1 MERLMDSDME
11 APQTFI
17 VLVDWLV
24 GVCVCVYDSI
34 EGT

>member
-1 MERLMDSDME
+1 MERLMYSDME

-24 GVCVCVYDSI
+24 GVCVCV
-34 EGT
+34 